1 MAAAL
6 LGRRHLHGGLLRL
19 MVRRHYPRAEAI
31 IAISEA
37 VAASVS
43 AVAGVAPERVV
54 TIPNPID
61 TAAIRQQAAQPLVHP
76 WLVPG
81 APPLILAVGKLK
93 PQKDFETLL
102 RAFAKLRAARPANLV
117 ILGEGERRARLR
129 SEEHTSELQS
139 LMRIS

>member
-19 MVRRHYPRAEAI
+19 MVRRHYPRAEAG
-31 IAISEA
+31 IAISEG

-61 TAAIRQQAAQPLVHP
+61 TAAIHQKAEQPPAQH
-76 WLVPG
+76 WLAPG
-81 APPLILAVGKLK
+81 ALPRSTAVGQ
-93 PQKDFETLL
+93 QKTPKELVTPP
-102 RAFAKLRAARPANLV
+102 PALY
-117 ILGEGERRARLR
+117 
-129 SEEHTSELQS
+129 
-139 LMRIS
+139 